1 MSTWDNA
8 AQIQPSQSPAE
19 LAGARYPKV
28 AVREVDMVVVE
39 VGRDA
44 LASRQ
49 PIRAAHD
56 PYMRFGCR
64 ISSIAELEDDEE
76 KTSIIMVDDRD
87 ERIVSPFRHGSCARS
102 SQTLPT
108 R

>member
-1 MSTWDNA
+1 MCSLPA
-8 AQIQPSQSPAE
+8 SQFMR
-19 LAGARYPKV
+19 LTT
-28 AVREVDMVVVE
+28 
-39 VGRDA
+39 
-44 LASRQ
+44 
-49 PIRAAHD
+49 H
-56 PYMRFGCR
+56 MRFGCR

-108 R
+108 P